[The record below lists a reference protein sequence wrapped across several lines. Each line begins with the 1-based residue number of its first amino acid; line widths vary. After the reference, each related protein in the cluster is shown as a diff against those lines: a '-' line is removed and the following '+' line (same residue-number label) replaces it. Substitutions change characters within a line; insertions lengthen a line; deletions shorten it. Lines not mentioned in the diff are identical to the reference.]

1 MIRIITDSLCDFTMD
16 YAKENNFDI
25 MPLTVRFGETDYK
38 CGVDL
43 TNEAFYDL
51 LENSEDAPST
61 AAVNPYEFE
70 ETFQKY
76 LDAGDEIVAIIFSK
90 NMSATFQS
98 AKIAADNIESPS
110 LHLIDCE
117 NGAMGQALLI
127 HAAVT
132 MRDHGASAS
141 EIAEKITALLPRTAT
156 YFIVD
161 NMDYLQRGGRISK
174 SADPVGNQMKIHP
187 VLRLLPDGVKPV
199 DKVKGRKS
207 CNAWLVNKLT
217 DVKPDPAYTVVIG
230 HSNAPE
236 RAEALKGQLQEAGV
250 KKRHPHYLHRTGCR
264 NPYRTKLSGHRLCR
278 SLRCIVTGSMI
289 CPVNYIKTKRTSP
302 GDFGARHHPA
312 SGEVLF
318 LSFYFYCRQFSGS
331 TIVPPNFV

>member
-132 MRDHGASAS
+132 MRDQGASAS

-199 DKVKGRKS
+199 DKEIGR
-207 CNAWLVNKLT
+207 AHV
-217 DVKPDPAYTVVIG
+217 
-230 HSNAPE
+230 
-236 RAEALKGQLQEAGV
+236 
-250 KKRHPHYLHRTGCR
+250 
-264 NPYRTKLSGHRLCR
+264 
-278 SLRCIVTGSMI
+278 
-289 CPVNYIKTKRTSP
+289 
-302 GDFGARHHPA
+302 
-312 SGEVLF
+312 
-318 LSFYFYCRQFSGS
+318 
-331 TIVPPNFV
+331 

>member
-1 MIRIITDSLCDFTMD
+1 
-16 YAKENNFDI
+16 
-25 MPLTVRFGETDYK
+25 
-38 CGVDL
+38 
-43 TNEAFYDL
+43 
-51 LENSEDAPST
+51 
-61 AAVNPYEFE
+61 
-70 ETFQKY
+70 
-76 LDAGDEIVAIIFSK
+76 
-90 NMSATFQS
+90 
-98 AKIAADNIESPS
+98 
-110 LHLIDCE
+110 
-117 NGAMGQALLI
+117 MGQALLI

-132 MRDHGASAS
+132 MRDQGSSAS

-250 KKRHPHYLHRTGCR
+250 KNDILIT
-264 NPYRTKLSGHRLCR
+264 
-278 SLRCIVTGSMI
+278 CIG
-289 CPVNYIKTKRTSP
+289 PVVGTHI
-302 GDFGARHHPA
+302 G
-312 SGEVLF
+312 
-318 LSFYFYCRQFSGS
+318 
-331 TIVPPNFV
+331 PNCLGIGYVEA